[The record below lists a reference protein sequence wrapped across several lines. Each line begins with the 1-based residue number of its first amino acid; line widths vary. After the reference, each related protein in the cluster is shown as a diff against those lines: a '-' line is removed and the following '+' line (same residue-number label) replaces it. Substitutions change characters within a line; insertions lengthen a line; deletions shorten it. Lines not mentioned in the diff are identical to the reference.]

1 MSALE
6 RLFFSPPSARG
17 IVAARIIVVAH
28 ALWIVL
34 SRPSLWSVNPPRDL
48 ALRFGWLFDVATER
62 VLFIVLVVAIALAL
76 FSRVASLAA
85 AVLLYHFAPL
95 EEALAHSGDP
105 FMYGLT
111 ADVLALAVLA
121 FVPRVR
127 NAEPSGDFRWPI
139 VLIRFAVAAPY
150 LFSLVAK
157 GIGWFTGSN
166 IANVARTFDLIGVAP
181 AANLVI
187 DHPVLAWLIAIGWLL
202 VSIGMPIAVVSRRVA
217 RFVVPIAAL
226 AHLAAIPL
234 FGVIWLA
241 TPLLLLFVDY
251 SATPNSSAHRASA

>member
-6 RLFFSPPSARG
+6 RVFFSPASTRG

-34 SRPSLWSVNPPRDL
+34 SRPSLWVVNPPREL

-62 VLFIVLVVAIALAL
+62 SLFIALIVFLAMAL
-76 FSRVASLAA
+76 FSRAASLAA

-95 EEALAHSGDP
+95 EGALARSGDP

-111 ADVLALAVLA
+111 ADVLALAILA
-121 FVPRVR
+121 FVPRIR

-139 VLIRFAVAAPY
+139 VLIRATIAAPY
-150 LFSLVAK
+150 LFSVVAK
-157 GIGWFTGSN
+157 GIAWFSGPN

-181 AANLVI
+181 AAHLVI

-202 VSIGMPIAVVSRRVA
+202 VSIGMPIAAVSQRVA
-217 RFVVPIAAL
+217 RFVVPSAAL

-241 TPLLLLFVDY
+241 TPLLLLFIDY